1 VADSWLIL
9 EKNKTMASEVSN
21 KSTKNEILEAYESL
35 LKTIKEQ
42 KREAPQK
49 VQEEQQN
56 KQIVK
61 KTGDLSNEQIVKDV
75 ANLKINLSAS
85 LDKLADSMLEKF
97 REFSQLQ
104 EAITIQQAQ
113 LKELYQISVQTE
125 SLEALIA
132 AQKDQKSRFEADMAA
147 SRNSFETDMTTRKE
161 AWNAEQAL
169 NEKNRKEL
177 DDQVKKDRKRED
189 EEYQYNLKITRKKEE
204 DAYAEK
210 KQKLEKEL
218 ADKKTNFEKE
228 FAEREVRIQTAETEL
243 ADLRQKATQFPGQL
257 EQAIKQAEKALK
269 EKLDL
274 EFSHQAELATQ
285 KAESEQKLKDQTI
298 VSLRDKIK
306 EQDLLIRQLTEKT
319 TSAESSMKEIA
330 IKALDSSKMRI
341 IEAKAEEGR

>member
-1 VADSWLIL
+1 
-9 EKNKTMASEVSN
+9 MATELSN

-35 LKTIKEQ
+35 LKSVKEQ

-61 KTGDLSNEQIVKDV
+61 KSGELSNEQIIKDI
-75 ANLKINLSAS
+75 ANQKINLSSA
-85 LDKLADSMLEKF
+85 LDKLADSMVEKF

-132 AQKDQKSRFEADMAA
+132 AHKEQKSRFEVEMAA
-147 SRNSFETDMTTRKE
+147 SHNSFETEMATRKE
-161 AWNAEQAL
+161 ALKTEQSL
-169 NEKNRKEL
+169 YEKNRKEL
-177 DDQVKKDRKRED
+177 DEQVKKDRKRED
-189 EEYQYNLKITRKKEE
+189 EEYQYTLKISRKKEE
-204 DAYAEK
+204 DAFAEK

-218 ADKKTNFEKE
+218 AEKKITFEKE
-228 FAEREVRIQTAETEL
+228 YAEREVRIKTAETEL
-243 ADLRQKATQFPGQL
+243 VDLRQKATQFPGQL
-257 EQAIKQAEKALK
+257 ELAIKQAEKNLK

-274 EFSHQAELATQ
+274 EFSHQVELASQ
-285 KAESEQKLKDQTI
+285 KAESDQKLKDQMI

-330 IKALDSSKMRI
+330 IKALDSSTMRI
-341 IEAKAEEGR
+341 METKADEGK